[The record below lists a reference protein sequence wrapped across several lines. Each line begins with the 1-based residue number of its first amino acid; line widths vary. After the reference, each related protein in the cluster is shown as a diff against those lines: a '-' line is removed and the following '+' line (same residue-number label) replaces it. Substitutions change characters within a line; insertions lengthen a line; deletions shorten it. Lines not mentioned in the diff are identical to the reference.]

1 MEQAILFDLDGTL
14 TKSEEGILRSV
25 CYALTKMGRP
35 LPPRSVLLAF
45 IGPPLVDSFMQF
57 SGMTREEGKQ
67 ATAYYRERFSKIG
80 IFENELY
87 PGVTEMLDRL
97 QEAGYILATAS
108 SKPEPFVRQIVEHF
122 GLGPFFTEI
131 VGATFDGR
139 ISSKSSVVAEV
150 LRRLGM
156 ETEREAVTLVGD
168 TRFDVEG
175 AREENVGCVAVSY
188 GYGTR
193 QELEAARAP
202 RILDSVAAVE
212 RYFLERIR

>member
-1 MEQAILFDLDGTL
+1 M
-14 TKSEEGILRSV
+14 
-25 CYALTKMGRP
+25 
-35 LPPRSVLLAF
+35 
-45 IGPPLVDSFMQF
+45 
-57 SGMTREEGKQ
+57 
-67 ATAYYRERFSKIG
+67 
-80 IFENELY
+80 
-87 PGVTEMLDRL
+87 
-97 QEAGYILATAS
+97 
-108 SKPEPFVRQIVEHF
+108 RQIVEHF